1 MKVKELFGK
10 EIIDANAKVVGY
22 IKDVEID
29 EKKWVVTGIVVKAG
43 FIRKLTIQVAD
54 VDKVG
59 DKVVLKA
66 AIDKIQKT

>member
-22 IKDVEID
+22 IKDVVID